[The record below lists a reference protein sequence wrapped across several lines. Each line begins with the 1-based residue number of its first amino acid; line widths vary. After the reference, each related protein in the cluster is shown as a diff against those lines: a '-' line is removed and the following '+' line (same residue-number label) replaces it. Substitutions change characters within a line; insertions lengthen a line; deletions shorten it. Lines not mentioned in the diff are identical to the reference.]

1 MAIVLSPVF
10 AVSAVV
16 TIPLWGMWLY
26 IQHKVKDRAFHNSV
40 MYVWQ
45 LVFLTITLLI
55 PLPFWMFV
63 QEYLYQLKVES

>member
-1 MAIVLSPVF
+1 MLSPVF